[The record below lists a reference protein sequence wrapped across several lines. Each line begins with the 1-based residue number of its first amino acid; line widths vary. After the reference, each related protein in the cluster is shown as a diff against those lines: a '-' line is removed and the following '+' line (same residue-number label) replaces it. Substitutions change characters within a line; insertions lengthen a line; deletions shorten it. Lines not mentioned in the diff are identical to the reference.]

1 MNPFNRFTNKA
12 QEILQRAQ
20 EIASEKNHPEITT
33 LHLVL
38 ALFLQDDGIAPAVL
52 EKTGVELEQLM
63 DKLEKRLEVQQKVFS
78 LGQPSPFGP
87 FYLSQE
93 LVQVLQKSGELI
105 QKSKEEY
112 IAPEHVF
119 LALLMMKT
127 KARDFFEQE
136 GFDVPDLIKNSEELK
151 TQETVSD
158 SQSQSRFKV
167 LEKYTVNLTELAKNK
182 KVDPVI
188 GREREL
194 RRIME
199 VLSRRVKNNPIL
211 IGEPGTGKTAIV
223 EGLAQMIV
231 SKEVPEPLKNKEVLS
246 LDIGSLIA
254 GTKFRGEF
262 EERLKAVLKEIKSA
276 QGKYIIFIDEV
287 HILVGAGAAE
297 GSIDASNMLKP
308 VLARGELHAIGATT
322 FKEYKRYIERDPAFE
337 RRFQPIHVEEPNRD
351 DAIAIL
357 RGLKEK
363 YEAHHGVRITDSAL
377 VAAVDLSMRYI
388 TERFLPDKAIDLM
401 DEAAASLR
409 LEMESLPQN
418 IDETRRAMRKL
429 EIEKEALKKE
439 EGSEAKKRLK
449 KLEKELQVLASDNES
464 LTKHWEKEKK
474 EINKIHD
481 LRSKIEELRL
491 EAERAEAS
499 GDLTKVAE
507 IVYSKMPAL
516 QKDQALA
523 ESKGTQTKKR
533 ARFVKEAVSEEEIGK
548 IVSRWTGVPVSKVL
562 ESEAEKLGNLESILS
577 ERIINQGEAIS
588 AVSRALR
595 RSRAG
600 FSDENQPIGSFMFLG
615 PTGVGKT
622 ELAKTL
628 SDVVFG
634 DQRNLI
640 RLDMSEFMERH
651 TVAKLIGSP
660 PGYVGHEDGGQLTE
674 IIKHRPYSLILFDE
688 IEKAHSEVFNIL
700 LQILDNGRLTDSK
713 GRVVNFKN
721 TIIIMTSNVGSEF
734 IKKMS
739 YLGFSTSERQE
750 TKDLKSRIMDSLR
763 QSFRPE
769 FLNRIDEIVVFNPL
783 SGQDI
788 QKIVELQLKKIHER
802 LESKGISLDV
812 SASARKILAEQGFD
826 PNFGAR
832 PLKRLIQRLIID
844 PLSEKALAGKFKNGG
859 RAVVAGIRG
868 KIEVKA

>member
-20 EIASEKNHPEITT
+20 EIAAEKNHPEITT

-105 QKSKEEY
+105 QKSKEED

-337 RRFQPIHVEEPNRD
+337 
-351 DAIAIL
+351 
-357 RGLKEK
+357 
-363 YEAHHGVRITDSAL
+363 
-377 VAAVDLSMRYI
+377 
-388 TERFLPDKAIDLM
+388 
-401 DEAAASLR
+401 
-409 LEMESLPQN
+409 
-418 IDETRRAMRKL
+418 
-429 EIEKEALKKE
+429 
-439 EGSEAKKRLK
+439 
-449 KLEKELQVLASDNES
+449 
-464 LTKHWEKEKK
+464 
-474 EINKIHD
+474 
-481 LRSKIEELRL
+481 
-491 EAERAEAS
+491 
-499 GDLTKVAE
+499 
-507 IVYSKMPAL
+507 
-516 QKDQALA
+516 
-523 ESKGTQTKKR
+523 
-533 ARFVKEAVSEEEIGK
+533 
-548 IVSRWTGVPVSKVL
+548 
-562 ESEAEKLGNLESILS
+562 
-577 ERIINQGEAIS
+577 
-588 AVSRALR
+588 
-595 RSRAG
+595 
-600 FSDENQPIGSFMFLG
+600 
-615 PTGVGKT
+615 
-622 ELAKTL
+622 
-628 SDVVFG
+628 
-634 DQRNLI
+634 
-640 RLDMSEFMERH
+640 
-651 TVAKLIGSP
+651 
-660 PGYVGHEDGGQLTE
+660 
-674 IIKHRPYSLILFDE
+674 
-688 IEKAHSEVFNIL
+688 
-700 LQILDNGRLTDSK
+700 
-713 GRVVNFKN
+713 
-721 TIIIMTSNVGSEF
+721 
-734 IKKMS
+734 
-739 YLGFSTSERQE
+739 
-750 TKDLKSRIMDSLR
+750 
-763 QSFRPE
+763 
-769 FLNRIDEIVVFNPL
+769 
-783 SGQDI
+783 
-788 QKIVELQLKKIHER
+788 
-802 LESKGISLDV
+802 
-812 SASARKILAEQGFD
+812 
-826 PNFGAR
+826 
-832 PLKRLIQRLIID
+832 
-844 PLSEKALAGKFKNGG
+844 
-859 RAVVAGIRG
+859 
-868 KIEVKA
+868 

>member
-688 IEKAHSEVFNIL
+688 IEKAHPEVFNIL

-783 SGQDI
+783 SGHDI

>member
-20 EIASEKNHPEITT
+20 EIAAEKNHPEITT
-33 LHLVL
+33 LHLLL
-38 ALFLQDDGIAPAVL
+38 ALFWQDDGLAVAVL
-52 EKTGVELEQLM
+52 EKQEIDFEQLTA
-63 DKLEKRLEVQQKVFS
+63 KLEKKLDTMPKMFS

-93 LVQVLQKSGELI
+93 LVQVLQKSGEII
-105 QKSKEEY
+105 QKTKEEY
-112 IAPEHVF
+112 IAPEHIF
-119 LALLMMKT
+119 LALLAMKT
-127 KARDFFEQE
+127 KVREFFEEE
-136 GFDVPDLIKNSEELK
+136 GFNINNLVKIAEELK
-151 TQETVSD
+151 TPETVSD
-158 SQSQSRFKV
+158 PQSQSHFKI
-167 LEKYTVNLTELAKNK
+167 LEKYTVNLTDLARNK

-194 RRIME
+194 RRLME
-199 VLSRRVKNNPIL
+199 VLSRRTKNNPIL

-231 SKEVPEPLKNKEVLS
+231 SREVPEPLKNKEVLS

-297 GSIDASNMLKP
+297 GSIDASSMLKP
-308 VLARGELHAIGATT
+308 VLARGEIHAVGATT
-322 FKEYKRYIERDPAFE
+322 LKEFKRYIERDPAFE
-337 RRFQPIHVEEPNRD
+337 RRFQPIFVEEPNRE
-351 DAIAIL
+351 DAISIL
-357 RGLKEK
+357 RGLKER
-363 YEAHHGVRITDSAL
+363 YEVHHGVRITDAAII
-377 VAAVDLSMRYI
+377 AAVDLSTRYI

-409 LEMESLPQN
+409 LEIESLPQAIEEFRRN
-418 IDETRRAMRKL
+418 IRKL
-429 EIEKEALKKE
+429 EIEKESLKKE
-439 EGSEAKKRLK
+439 TGTQSKKRLK
-449 KLEKELQVLASDNES
+449 KIEKNLVDLTAQNDS
-464 LTKHWEKEKK
+464 LTKQWEKEKK
-474 EINKIHD
+474 DLNKVHD
-481 LRSKIEELRL
+481 LRAQMEDLRMQ
-491 EAERAEAS
+491 AEKAETE

-507 IVYSKMPAL
+507 IVYDKIPGL
-516 QKDQALA
+516 QKNLSFADERSVAP
-523 ESKGTQTKKR
+523 KKKS
-533 ARFVKEAVSEEEIGK
+533 RFIKEAVSEEEIGQ
-548 IVSRWTGVPVSKVL
+548 VVARWTGIPVSKVL
-562 ESEAEKLGNLESILS
+562 ESEAEKLRDLESILS
-577 ERIINQGEAIS
+577 EKIINQDEAIS

-600 FSDENQPIGSFMFLG
+600 LSDENQPIGSFMFLG

-622 ELAKTL
+622 ELARTL

-634 DQRNLI
+634 DQKSLI
-640 RLDMSEFMERH
+640 RLDMSEYMERH

-660 PGYVGHEDGGQLTE
+660 PGYVGYEEGGQLTE

-688 IEKAHSEVFNIL
+688 IEKAHPEVFNIL

-713 GRVVNFKN
+713 GRMVNFKN

-739 YLGFSTSERQE
+739 RLGFSTSEKSE
-750 TKDLKSRIMDSLR
+750 TKDLKSKIMDSLKTT
-763 QSFRPE
+763 FRPE
-769 FLNRIDEIVVFNPL
+769 FLNRIDEIIVFNPL
-783 SGQDI
+783 SRQDI
-788 QKIVELQLKKIHER
+788 EKIVELQLKKVSER
-802 LESKGISLDV
+802 LEPKGIKLEV
-812 SASARKILAEQGFD
+812 STSAKKILGEEGFD

-844 PLSEKALAGKFKNGG
+844 PLSERALAGRFKNGG
-859 RAVVAGIRG
+859 KAVISGIKG

>member
-20 EIASEKNHPEITT
+20 EIAAEKNHPEITT

-418 IDETRRAMRKL
+418 IDEARRAMRKL

-688 IEKAHSEVFNIL
+688 IEKAHPEVFNIL

-783 SGQDI
+783 SGHDI

-812 SASARKILAEQGFD
+812 SVSARKILAEQGFD

-859 RAVVAGIRG
+859 RAVVAGIRR

>member
-20 EIASEKNHPEITT
+20 EIAAEKNHPEITT

-491 EAERAEAS
+491 EAEKAEAS

-688 IEKAHSEVFNIL
+688 IEKAHPEVFNIL

-783 SGQDI
+783 SGHDI

>member
-418 IDETRRAMRKL
+418 IDEARRAMRKL

-688 IEKAHSEVFNIL
+688 IEKAHPEVFNIL

-783 SGQDI
+783 SGHDI

-812 SASARKILAEQGFD
+812 SVSARKILAEQGFD

>member
-20 EIASEKNHPEITT
+20 EIAAEKNHPEITT
-33 LHLVL
+33 LHLLL
-38 ALFLQDDGIAPAVL
+38 ALFWQDDGLAVAVL
-52 EKTGVELEQLM
+52 EKQEVDFEQLTA
-63 DKLEKRLEVQQKVFS
+63 KLEKKLDTMPKMFS

-93 LVQVLQKSGELI
+93 LVQVLQKSGEII
-105 QKSKEEY
+105 QKTKEEY
-112 IAPEHVF
+112 IAPEHIF
-119 LALLMMKT
+119 LALLAMKT
-127 KARDFFEQE
+127 KVREFFEEE
-136 GFDVPDLIKNSEELK
+136 GFNINNLVKIAEELK
-151 TQETVSD
+151 IPETVSD
-158 SQSQSRFKV
+158 PQSQSHFKI
-167 LEKYTVNLTELAKNK
+167 LEKYTVNLTDLARNK

-194 RRIME
+194 RRLME
-199 VLSRRVKNNPIL
+199 VLSRRTKNNPIL

-231 SKEVPEPLKNKEVLS
+231 SREVPEPLKNKEVLS

-297 GSIDASNMLKP
+297 GSIDASSMLKP
-308 VLARGELHAIGATT
+308 VLARGELHAVGATT
-322 FKEYKRYIERDPAFE
+322 LKEFKRYIERDPAFE
-337 RRFQPIHVEEPNRD
+337 RRFQPIFVEEPNRE
-351 DAIAIL
+351 DAISIL
-357 RGLKEK
+357 RGLKER
-363 YEAHHGVRITDSAL
+363 YEVHHGVRITDAAII
-377 VAAVDLSMRYI
+377 AAVDLSTRYI

-409 LEMESLPQN
+409 LEMESLPQT
-418 IDETRRAMRKL
+418 IDESRRSIRKF
-429 EIEKEALKKE
+429 EIEKESLKKE
-439 EGSEAKKRLK
+439 TDVQSKKRLK
-449 KLEKELQVLASDNES
+449 KIEKNLVDLTAQNDS
-464 LTKHWEKEKK
+464 LTKQWEKEKK
-474 EINKIHD
+474 DLNKVHD
-481 LRSKIEELRL
+481 LRAQMEDLRMQ
-491 EAERAEAS
+491 AEKAETE

-507 IVYSKMPAL
+507 IVYGKIPDL
-516 QKDQALA
+516 QKNLSSADERSVAPR
-523 ESKGTQTKKR
+523 KKS
-533 ARFVKEAVSEEEIGK
+533 RFIKEAVSEEEIGQ
-548 IVSRWTGVPVSKVL
+548 VVARWTGIPVSKVL
-562 ESEAEKLGNLESILS
+562 ESEAEKLRDLESILS
-577 ERIINQGEAIS
+577 EKIINQDEAIS

-600 FSDENQPIGSFMFLG
+600 LSDENQPIGSFMFLG

-622 ELAKTL
+622 ELARTL

-634 DQRNLI
+634 DQKSLI
-640 RLDMSEFMERH
+640 RLDMSEYMERH

-660 PGYVGHEDGGQLTE
+660 PGYVGYEEGGQLTE

-688 IEKAHSEVFNIL
+688 IEKAHPEVFNIL

-713 GRVVNFKN
+713 GRMVNFKN

-739 YLGFSTSERQE
+739 RLGFSTSEKSE
-750 TKDLKSRIMDSLR
+750 TKDLKSKIMDSLKTT
-763 QSFRPE
+763 FRPE
-769 FLNRIDEIVVFNPL
+769 FLNRIDEIIVFNPL
-783 SGQDI
+783 SRQDI
-788 QKIVELQLKKIHER
+788 ERIVELQLKKVSER
-802 LESKGISLDV
+802 LEPKGIKLEV
-812 SASARKILAEQGFD
+812 SPSAKKILGEEGFD

-844 PLSEKALAGKFKNGG
+844 PLSEKALAGRFKNGG
-859 RAVVAGIRG
+859 KAVVSGIKG
-868 KIEVKA
+868 KIEVRA

>member
-688 IEKAHSEVFNIL
+688 IEKAHPEVFNIL

-783 SGQDI
+783 SGHDI

-812 SASARKILAEQGFD
+812 SVSARKILAEQGFD

>member
-20 EIASEKNHPEITT
+20 EIAAEKNHPEITT
-33 LHLVL
+33 LHLLL
-38 ALFLQDDGIAPAVL
+38 ALFWQDDGLAVAVL
-52 EKTGVELEQLM
+52 EKQEIDFEQLTA
-63 DKLEKRLEVQQKVFS
+63 KLEKKIDTMPKMFS

-93 LVQVLQKSGELI
+93 LVQVLQKSGEII
-105 QKSKEEY
+105 QKTKEEY
-112 IAPEHVF
+112 IAPEHIF
-119 LALLMMKT
+119 LALLAMKT
-127 KARDFFEQE
+127 KVRDFFEEE
-136 GFDVPDLIKNSEELK
+136 GFNVNNLIKTAEELK
-151 TQETVSD
+151 MTETVSD
-158 SQSQSRFKV
+158 PQSQSHFKI
-167 LEKYTVNLTELAKNK
+167 LEKYTVNLTDLARNK

-194 RRIME
+194 RRLME
-199 VLSRRVKNNPIL
+199 VLSRRTKNNPIL

-231 SKEVPEPLKNKEVLS
+231 SREVPEPLKNKEVLS

-276 QGKYIIFIDEV
+276 EGKYIIFIDEV

-322 FKEYKRYIERDPAFE
+322 LKEFKRYIERDPAFE
-337 RRFQPIHVEEPNRD
+337 RRFQPIFVEEPNRE
-351 DAIAIL
+351 DAISIL
-357 RGLKEK
+357 RGLKER
-363 YEAHHGVRITDSAL
+363 YEVHHGVRITDAAI
-377 VAAVDLSMRYI
+377 VAAVDLSTRYI

-409 LEMESLPQN
+409 LEIESLPQT
-418 IDETRRAMRKL
+418 IEEFRRSIRKL

-439 EGSEAKKRLK
+439 TDVQSKKRLK
-449 KLEKELQVLASDNES
+449 KIEKDLVGLVSQNDS
-464 LTKHWEKEKK
+464 LTKQWEKEKK
-474 EINKIHD
+474 DLGKVHD
-481 LRSKIEELRL
+481 LRAQMEDLRMQ
-491 EAERAEAS
+491 AEKAETE

-507 IVYSKMPAL
+507 IVYGKIPGL
-516 QKDQALA
+516 QKNLSFANDRAVA
-523 ESKGTQTKKR
+523 PKKKSHFIR
-533 ARFVKEAVSEEEIGK
+533 EAVSEEEIGQ
-548 IVSRWTGVPVSKVL
+548 VVARWTGIPVSKVL
-562 ESEAEKLGNLESILS
+562 ESEAEKLRDLESILS
-577 ERIINQGEAIS
+577 KRIINQDEAIS

-600 FSDENQPIGSFMFLG
+600 LSDENQPIGSFMFLG

-622 ELAKTL
+622 ELARIL

-634 DQRNLI
+634 DPKSLI
-640 RLDMSEFMERH
+640 RLDMSEYMERH

-660 PGYVGHEDGGQLTE
+660 PGYVGYEEGGQLTE

-688 IEKAHSEVFNIL
+688 IEKAHPEVFNIL

-713 GRVVNFKN
+713 GRMVNFKN

-739 YLGFSTSERQE
+739 HLGFSTSEKSE
-750 TKDLKSRIMDSLR
+750 TRDLKSKIMDSLKTT
-763 QSFRPE
+763 FRPE

-783 SGQDI
+783 SKRDIEKIVDI
-788 QKIVELQLKKIHER
+788 QLEKVSERLQPKGIKLEVLTSAKKILGE
-802 LESKGISLDV
+802 E
-812 SASARKILAEQGFD
+812 GFD

-844 PLSEKALAGKFKNGG
+844 PLSEKALAGRFKNGG
-859 RAVVAGIRG
+859 KAVISGVKG

>member
-20 EIASEKNHPEITT
+20 EIAAEKNHPEITT
-33 LHLVL
+33 LHLLL
-38 ALFLQDDGIAPAVL
+38 ALFWQDDGLAVAVL
-52 EKTGVELEQLM
+52 EKQEVDFEQLTA
-63 DKLEKRLEVQQKVFS
+63 KLEKKLDTMPKMFS

-93 LVQVLQKSGELI
+93 LVQVLQKSGEII
-105 QKSKEEY
+105 QKTKEEY
-112 IAPEHVF
+112 IAPEHIF
-119 LALLMMKT
+119 LALLAMKT
-127 KARDFFEQE
+127 KVKEFFEEE
-136 GFDVPDLIKNSEELK
+136 GFNINNLVKIAEELK
-151 TQETVSD
+151 IQETVSD
-158 SQSQSRFKV
+158 PQSQSHFKI
-167 LEKYTVNLTELAKNK
+167 LEKYTVNLTDLARNK

-194 RRIME
+194 RRLME
-199 VLSRRVKNNPIL
+199 VLSRRTKNNPIL

-231 SKEVPEPLKNKEVLS
+231 SREVPEPLKNKEVLS

-297 GSIDASNMLKP
+297 GSIDASSMLKP
-308 VLARGELHAIGATT
+308 VLARGELHAVGATT
-322 FKEYKRYIERDPAFE
+322 LKEFKRYIERDPAFE
-337 RRFQPIHVEEPNRD
+337 RRFQPIFVEEPNRE
-351 DAIAIL
+351 DAISIL
-357 RGLKEK
+357 RGLKER
-363 YEAHHGVRITDSAL
+363 YEVHHGVRITDAAII
-377 VAAVDLSMRYI
+377 AAVDLSTRYI

-409 LEMESLPQN
+409 LEMESLPQT
-418 IDETRRAMRKL
+418 IDESRRSIRKF
-429 EIEKEALKKE
+429 EIEKESLKKE
-439 EGSEAKKRLK
+439 TDAQSKKRLK
-449 KLEKELQVLASDNES
+449 KIEKNLVDLAAQNDS
-464 LTKHWEKEKK
+464 LTKQWEKEKK
-474 EINKIHD
+474 DLNKVHD
-481 LRSKIEELRL
+481 LRTQMEDLRTQ
-491 EAERAEAS
+491 AEKAETE

-507 IVYSKMPAL
+507 IVYGKIPDL
-516 QKDQALA
+516 QKNLSSADERSVAPR
-523 ESKGTQTKKR
+523 KKS
-533 ARFVKEAVSEEEIGK
+533 RFIKEAVSEEEIGQ
-548 IVSRWTGVPVSKVL
+548 VVARWTGIPVSKVL
-562 ESEAEKLGNLESILS
+562 ESEAEKLRDLESILS
-577 ERIINQGEAIS
+577 EKIINQDEAIS

-600 FSDENQPIGSFMFLG
+600 LSDENQPIGSFMFLG

-622 ELAKTL
+622 ELARTL

-634 DQRNLI
+634 DQKSLI
-640 RLDMSEFMERH
+640 RLDMSEYMERH

-660 PGYVGHEDGGQLTE
+660 PGYVGYEEGGQLTE

-688 IEKAHSEVFNIL
+688 IEKAHPEVFNIL

-713 GRVVNFKN
+713 GRMVNFKN

-739 YLGFSTSERQE
+739 RLGFSTSEKSE
-750 TKDLKSRIMDSLR
+750 TKDLKSKIMDSLKTT
-763 QSFRPE
+763 FRPE
-769 FLNRIDEIVVFNPL
+769 FLNRVDEIVVFNPL
-783 SGQDI
+783 SRQDI
-788 QKIVELQLKKIHER
+788 EKIVELQLKKISER
-802 LESKGISLDV
+802 LEPKGIKLEV
-812 SASARKILAEQGFD
+812 SPSAKKILGEEGFD

-844 PLSEKALAGKFKNGG
+844 PLSEKALAGRFKNGG
-859 RAVVAGIRG
+859 KAVVSGIKG
-868 KIEVKA
+868 KIEVRA

>member
-418 IDETRRAMRKL
+418 IDEARRAMRKL

-721 TIIIMTSNVGSEF
+721 T
-734 IKKMS
+734 
-739 YLGFSTSERQE
+739 
-750 TKDLKSRIMDSLR
+750 
-763 QSFRPE
+763 
-769 FLNRIDEIVVFNPL
+769 
-783 SGQDI
+783 
-788 QKIVELQLKKIHER
+788 
-802 LESKGISLDV
+802 
-812 SASARKILAEQGFD
+812 
-826 PNFGAR
+826 
-832 PLKRLIQRLIID
+832 
-844 PLSEKALAGKFKNGG
+844 
-859 RAVVAGIRG
+859 
-868 KIEVKA
+868 

>member
-1 MNPFNRFTNKA
+1 
-12 QEILQRAQ
+12 
-20 EIASEKNHPEITT
+20 
-33 LHLVL
+33 
-38 ALFLQDDGIAPAVL
+38 
-52 EKTGVELEQLM
+52 
-63 DKLEKRLEVQQKVFS
+63 
-78 LGQPSPFGP
+78 
-87 FYLSQE
+87 
-93 LVQVLQKSGELI
+93 VQVLQKSGELI

-418 IDETRRAMRKL
+418 IDEARRAMRKL

-688 IEKAHSEVFNIL
+688 IEKAHPEVFNIL

-783 SGQDI
+783 SGHDI

-812 SASARKILAEQGFD
+812 SVSARKILAEQGFD